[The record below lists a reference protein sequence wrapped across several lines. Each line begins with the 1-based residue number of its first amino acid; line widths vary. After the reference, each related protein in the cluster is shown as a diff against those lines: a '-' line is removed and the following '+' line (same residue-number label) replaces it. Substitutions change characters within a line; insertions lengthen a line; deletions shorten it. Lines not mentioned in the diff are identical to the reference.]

1 MKFDSLTQLTAE
13 AAKDTV
19 QGTVFAQVAQNNTR
33 TTKQGKPYLEIVLA
47 DADGSMSIKVWDNA
61 PWHGAFAPLQANTA
75 VAVTGNWQM
84 NHYGMDAADLDVRP
98 RLPHRTRR

>member
-1 MKFDSLTQLTAE
+1 M
-13 AAKDTV
+13 
-19 QGTVFAQVAQNNTR
+19 AQNNTR

-61 PWHGAFAPLQANTA
+61 PWHGAFAPLQANAA

-84 NHYGMDAADLDVRP
+84 NQYGMDASDLDVRP
-98 RLPHRTRR
+98 SLRMRRKPCFPAAPGCVPARRATGLR